1 MAKGAA
7 ATGWLHNQAGKWCY
21 NVVCKERS
29 ALREKARPTHS
40 LLTYYSEVSKWLEAI
55 AKRARHDATAQR
67 TSVRKHFKGRG
78 VAGK

>member
-1 MAKGAA
+1 MAVLVLLK
-7 ATGWLHNQAGKWCY
+7 TFVSYQVRTPR
-21 NVVCKERS
+21 VVCKERS

>member
-1 MAKGAA
+1 
-7 ATGWLHNQAGKWCY
+7 
-21 NVVCKERS
+21 
-29 ALREKARPTHS
+29 
-40 LLTYYSEVSKWLEAI
+40 VSKWLEAI